1 MGIEN
6 LDLIEAIVAVNLIQ
20 VISTAQQIRSFL
32 EEDLLTILTEADL
45 RAASNALIAAQG
57 ATDKRNAY
65 WSVLTHLEAAEAKLE
80 LQMPGGAT
88 RMIFYL
94 QAVRAII
101 LKGMNDDGLVK
112 ACFDRCVSMAKRHN
126 KALDR
131 SGFRDFLS
139 SINPRNWL
147 RAFRGPSSIQQAAND
162 FDVDMFWHKLGFC
175 EYHRAMR
182 GMVYSASPLHLIEVA
197 EMGYGADGPA

>member
-1 MGIEN
+1 M
-6 LDLIEAIVAVNLIQ
+6 AVNLIQ

-32 EEDLLTILTEADL
+32 EDDLLTILTEADL

-80 LQMPGGAT
+80 LQIPGIDRTDAA

-94 QAVRAII
+94 QALRAII

-112 ACFDRCVSMAKRHN
+112 ACFDRCVSIAKRHN
-126 KALDR
+126 VAFKSSNLGDT
-131 SGFRDFLS
+131 LS
-139 SINPRNWL
+139 SYNPRNWV
-147 RAFRGPSSIQQAAND
+147 RAFRGPSSIQQAANS
-162 FDVDMFWHKLGFC
+162 FDVDMFWHQLGYC
-175 EYHRAMR
+175 EYHAPMD
-182 GMVYSASPLHLIEVA
+182 GMMHWDSPLRLEQILYL
-197 EMGYGADGPA
+197 GYGADGPA